1 MTPSRNSFNK
11 LKVRRTQNAV
21 CRLLCISFN
30 CAFRF
35 LSNLLHK
42 LCTHPTPTVSGF
54 ATFFPFLPRKT
65 LQIPFSSSFSILAIQ
80 PWRDNKGR
88 LNKRPSSTI
97 KHCCNP
103 IRLSDFY
110 YFRNSRRQNS
120 SFIITA
126 NDKQLFFFSI
136 GCLYFFLKHIYIHR
150 ILLIFRAA
158 SSNVTS
164 STFNH
169 GHKAG
174 ARFR

>member
-30 CAFRF
+30 CAFRI

-126 NDKQLFFFSI
+126 NDKQLFFFQLVVCI
-136 GCLYFFLKHIYIHR
+136 FFFKHIYIHR